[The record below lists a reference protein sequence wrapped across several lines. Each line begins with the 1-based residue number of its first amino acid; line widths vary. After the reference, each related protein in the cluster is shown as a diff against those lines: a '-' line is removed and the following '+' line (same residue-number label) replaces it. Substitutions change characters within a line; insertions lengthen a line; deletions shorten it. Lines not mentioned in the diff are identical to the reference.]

1 MGLFNLLQT
10 VANVRRNVSA
20 RLVDK
25 ERNREL
31 ASQFGEAYF
40 DGPREQGYGGYH
52 YDGRWLAVARA
63 AVARYGLGPG
73 SRVLDIGCA
82 KGFLVHDLMQVQA
95 GLEAVGL
102 DISSYAL
109 AHAKPEVADR
119 LVLGCATA
127 LPFADASFDAVL
139 AINTLHNLD
148 RAGCIQ
154 ALREMTRVCRQAEHC
169 FVQVDA
175 YRNEAERDLFEA
187 WMLTAKTYGK
197 PEQWHELFAEAD
209 YSGDYFWTIL
219 ELNTT
224 D

>member
-10 VANVRRNVSA
+10 VPNVRRNVSA

-25 ERNREL
+25 DRNRQL

-40 DGPREQGYGGYH
+40 DGTREQGYGGYI

-63 AVARYGLGPG
+63 AVDRYGLGPN

-82 KGFLVHDLMQVQA
+82 KGFLVHDLIQVQP
-95 GLEAVGL
+95 GLDAVGL

-119 LVLGCATA
+119 LVQGCATA
-127 LPFADASFDAVL
+127 LPFPDQSFDAVL
-139 AINTLHNLD
+139 SINTIHNLD

-154 ALREMTRVCRQAEHC
+154 ALREMTRVCRQPRHC

-187 WMLTAKTYGK
+187 WMLTAKTYGT
-197 PEQWHELFAEAD
+197 PEYWHELFSEAD